1 MNIQATQLRPGMVVR
16 HNGDVCTV
24 HKTEHRTPGN
34 KRGFVQAK
42 LRNHRSGAMVE
53 EKFASEDFLPKVML
67 ESQEMQYLYA
77 DGDTFHLMNTD
88 TYEQIELSREQLGD
102 QVNYMIVDTVLSV
115 QFLDGVPFNL
125 DLPAAVELKV
135 IETEPAIKSATVTN
149 VTKPAKTE
157 TDLVVQVPQFI
168 KEGESIRVNTAD
180 GTYLGRA

>member
-1 MNIQATQLRPGMVVR
+1 MNVQATQLRPGMVVR
-16 HNGDVCTV
+16 HNGDICTV

-53 EKFASEDFLPKVML
+53 EKFASEDLLSKVML

-77 DGDTFHLMNTD
+77 DGETFHLMNTE

-102 QVNYMIVDTVLSV
+102 QVNYMIVDTVLNV
-115 QFLDGVPFNL
+115 QLLDGVPFNL
-125 DLPAAVELKV
+125 DLPASVDLKV
-135 IETEPAIKSATVTN
+135 VETEPAIKSATVTN

>member
-1 MNIQATQLRPGMVVR
+1 MNVQATQLRPGMVVR

-157 TDLVVQVPQFI
+157 TDLIVQVPQFI

>member
-1 MNIQATQLRPGMVVR
+1 
-16 HNGDVCTV
+16 
-24 HKTEHRTPGN
+24 
-34 KRGFVQAK
+34 
-42 LRNHRSGAMVE
+42 MVE
-53 EKFASEDFLPKVML
+53 EKFASEDILSKVTL

-77 DGDTFHLMNTD
+77 DGETFHLMNTE

-102 QVNYMIVDTVLSV
+102 QVNYMIVDTVLNV
-115 QFLDGVPFNL
+115 QLLDGVPFNL
-125 DLPAAVELKV
+125 DLPASVDLKV
-135 IETEPAIKSATVTN
+135 VETEPAIKSATVTN

>member
-1 MNIQATQLRPGMVVR
+1 MNVQATQLRPGMVVR
-16 HNGDVCTV
+16 HNGDICTV

-53 EKFASEDFLPKVML
+53 EKFASEDILSKVTL

-77 DGDTFHLMNTD
+77 DGDTFHLMNTE

-102 QVNYMIVDTVLSV
+102 QVNYMIVDTVLNV
-115 QFLDGVPFNL
+115 QLLDGVPFNL
-125 DLPAAVELKV
+125 DLPASVDLKV
-135 IETEPAIKSATVTN
+135 VETEPAIKSATVTN

>member
-1 MNIQATQLRPGMVVR
+1 MVVR
-16 HNGDVCTV
+16 HNGDICTV

-53 EKFASEDFLPKVML
+53 EKFASEDLLSKVML

-77 DGDTFHLMNTD
+77 DGETFHLMNTE

-102 QVNYMIVDTVLSV
+102 QVNYMIVDTVLNV

-125 DLPAAVELKV
+125 DLPASVDLKV
-135 IETEPAIKSATVTN
+135 VETEPAIKSATVTN

>member
-1 MNIQATQLRPGMVVR
+1 MNVQATQLRPGMVVR
-16 HNGDVCTV
+16 HNGDICTV

-53 EKFASEDFLPKVML
+53 EKFASEDILSKVTL

-77 DGDTFHLMNTD
+77 DGDTFHLMNTE

-102 QVNYMIVDTVLSV
+102 QVNYMIVDTVLNV
-115 QFLDGVPFNL
+115 QLLDGVPFNL
-125 DLPAAVELKV
+125 DLPASVDLKV

>member
-1 MNIQATQLRPGMVVR
+1 MNVQATHLRPGMVVR

-88 TYEQIELSREQLGD
+88 TFEQIELSREQLGD

-125 DLPAAVELKV
+125 DLPASVDLKV

-149 VTKPAKTE
+149 VTKPAMTE

>member
-1 MNIQATQLRPGMVVR
+1 MVVR

-53 EKFASEDFLPKVML
+53 EKFASEDFLPKVTL

-88 TYEQIELSREQLGD
+88 TFEQIELSREQLGD

-125 DLPAAVELKV
+125 DLPASVDLKV

>member
-1 MNIQATQLRPGMVVR
+1 MNVQATQLRPGMVVR
-16 HNGDVCTV
+16 HNGDICTV

-53 EKFASEDFLPKVML
+53 EKFASEDILSKVTL

-77 DGDTFHLMNTD
+77 DGETFHLMNTE

-102 QVNYMIVDTVLSV
+102 QVNYMIVDTVLNV
-115 QFLDGVPFNL
+115 QLLDGVPFNL
-125 DLPAAVELKV
+125 DLPASVDLKV
-135 IETEPAIKSATVTN
+135 VETEPAIKSATVTN

-168 KEGESIRVNTAD
+168 REGESIRVNTAD

>member
-1 MNIQATQLRPGMVVR
+1 MNVQATQLRPGMVVR
-16 HNGDVCTV
+16 HNGDICTV

-53 EKFASEDFLPKVML
+53 EKFASEDLLSKVML

-77 DGDTFHLMNTD
+77 DGETFHLMNTE

-102 QVNYMIVDTVLSV
+102 QVNYMIVDTVLNV
-115 QFLDGVPFNL
+115 QLLDGVPFNL
-125 DLPAAVELKV
+125 DLPASVDLKV

>member
-1 MNIQATQLRPGMVVR
+1 MNVQATNLRPGMVVR
-16 HNGDVCTV
+16 YKGDICTI

-42 LRNHRSGAMVE
+42 MRNHRSGAMIE
-53 EKFASEDFLPKVML
+53 QRFSSEDYIPKVML

-77 DGDTFHLMNTD
+77 DRDIYHLMNTE

-102 QVNYMIVDTVLSV
+102 QVNYMILDTVVKV

-125 DLPAAVELKV
+125 DLPSSVALEVV
-135 IETEPAIKSATVTN
+135 ETEPAIKGATVTN
-149 VTKPAKTE
+149 VNKPAKTE
-157 TDLVVQVPQFI
+157 TGLVVQVPPFI
-168 KEGESIRVNTAD
+168 KAGESIRVNTSD

>member
-1 MNIQATQLRPGMVVR
+1 MVVR

-77 DGDTFHLMNTD
+77 DGDTFHLMNTE

-125 DLPAAVELKV
+125 DLPASVDLKV

>member
-1 MNIQATQLRPGMVVR
+1 MVVR

-88 TYEQIELSREQLGD
+88 TFEQIELSREQLGD

-125 DLPAAVELKV
+125 DLPASVDLKV

-149 VTKPAKTE
+149 VTKPAMTE

>member
-1 MNIQATQLRPGMVVR
+1 LNVQATQLRPGMVVR
-16 HNGDVCTV
+16 HNGDICTV

-53 EKFASEDFLPKVML
+53 EKFASEDLLSKVML

-77 DGDTFHLMNTD
+77 DGETFHLMNTE

-102 QVNYMIVDTVLSV
+102 QVNYMIVDTVLNV
-115 QFLDGVPFNL
+115 QLLDGVPFNL
-125 DLPAAVELKV
+125 DLPASVDLKV
-135 IETEPAIKSATVTN
+135 VETEPAIKSATVTN

>member
-1 MNIQATQLRPGMVVR
+1 MNVQATQLRPGMVVR

-42 LRNHRSGAMVE
+42 LRNHRSGAMIE
-53 EKFASEDFLPKVML
+53 EKFASEDFLPKVTL

-77 DGDTFHLMNTD
+77 DGDTFHLMNTE
-88 TYEQIELSREQLGD
+88 TFEQIELSREQLGD

-168 KEGESIRVNTAD
+168 KEGESIRVNTGD

>member
-1 MNIQATQLRPGMVVR
+1 MNVQATQLRPGMVVR
-16 HNGDVCTV
+16 HNGDICTV

-53 EKFASEDFLPKVML
+53 EKFASEDLLSKVML

-77 DGDTFHLMNTD
+77 DGETFHLMNTE
-88 TYEQIELSREQLGD
+88 TFEQIELSREQLGD
-102 QVNYMIVDTVLSV
+102 QVNYMIVDTVLNV
-115 QFLDGVPFNL
+115 QLLDGVPFNL
-125 DLPAAVELKV
+125 DLPASVDLKV

>member
-1 MNIQATQLRPGMVVR
+1 MVVR
-16 HNGDVCTV
+16 HNGDICTV

-53 EKFASEDFLPKVML
+53 EKFASEDLLSKVML

-77 DGDTFHLMNTD
+77 DGETFHLMNTE

-115 QFLDGVPFNL
+115 QLLDGVPFNL
-125 DLPAAVELKV
+125 DLPASVDLKV
-135 IETEPAIKSATVTN
+135 VETEPAIKSATVTN

>member
-1 MNIQATQLRPGMVVR
+1 MVVR

-42 LRNHRSGAMVE
+42 LRNHRSGAMIE
-53 EKFASEDFLPKVML
+53 EKFASEDFLPKVTL

-77 DGDTFHLMNTD
+77 DGDTFHLMNTE
-88 TYEQIELSREQLGD
+88 TFEQIELSREQLGD

-168 KEGESIRVNTAD
+168 KEGESIRVNTGD